1 MWLNT
6 SANVVSRQP
15 VRLLRA
21 TLLNYDLL
29 LVLCP
34 SFLVCIEVDC
44 WIDLDR
50 RKEAFEMHLEI
61 KFAPTVTQRCHT
73 PAML

>member
-15 VRLLRA
+15 VRLLET

-34 SFLVCIEVDC
+34 SFMICIETDC

-50 RKEAFEMHLEI
+50 WKEVFEIYLE
-61 KFAPTVTQRCHT
+61 TVNLH
-73 PAML
+73 